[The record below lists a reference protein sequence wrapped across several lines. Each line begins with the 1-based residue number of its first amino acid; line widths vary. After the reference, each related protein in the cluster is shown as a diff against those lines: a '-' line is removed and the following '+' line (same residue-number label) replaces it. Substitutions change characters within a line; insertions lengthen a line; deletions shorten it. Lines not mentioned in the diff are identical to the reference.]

1 MTGWTR
7 SGNWSTPSAAAR
19 PAVPERRPLTNPGP
33 REGTARTA
41 AGGPSA
47 RPPPS
52 RAGSGRGRTRDRGSA
67 RLGLPLVPDLPGRR
81 RPARGAAGGDRG
93 SRRRPH
99 HGRDRAPV
107 LRRGTVGAGRPG
119 GPRRG
124 RADAGRGAASGRA
137 ADRDHVTGTAGLSAL
152 GIDIG
157 GTKGAGGGVAA
168 DGSIVA
174 TARRATPGASVSDTE
189 DAIVAVVEELADG
202 HDGELVGVGVGAAGW
217 FDRTGDTVLFS
228 PHLAWR
234 HSTLRKDLAAR
245 LQRPLWVGNDA
256 DPAAWAEYR
265 YGAARGSDLALM
277 ITLGT
282 GIGGG
287 IVLDGRLRRGS
298 HGVAGEWGHMRVVP
312 DGRLC
317 ACGNRGCWE
326 QYASGTAL
334 GQTAR
339 EVARTSPAAAERLL
353 ERVEGQAD
361 RLTGE
366 HVARAAAEGDPLAL
380 ELVTEVGLWLGQ
392 GIADLAAVLDP
403 EVVVIGGGVSKLG
416 EMVLAP
422 ARERL
427 ERALPGRGFRPGPRV
442 VVAELGPQ
450 AGMVGAADLVRRSVA
465 DGEA

>member
-1 MTGWTR
+1 MTTG
-7 SGNWSTPSAAAR
+7 
-19 PAVPERRPLTNPGP
+19 PA
-33 REGTARTA
+33 
-41 AGGPSA
+41 
-47 RPPPS
+47 
-52 RAGSGRGRTRDRGSA
+52 
-67 RLGLPLVPDLPGRR
+67 
-81 RPARGAAGGDRG
+81 
-93 SRRRPH
+93 
-99 HGRDRAPV
+99 
-107 LRRGTVGAGRPG
+107 
-119 GPRRG
+119 
-124 RADAGRGAASGRA
+124 
-137 ADRDHVTGTAGLSAL
+137 AL
-152 GIDIG
+152 GIDVG
-157 GTKGAGGGVAA
+157 GTKVAGGIVAA
-168 DGSIVA
+168 DGTVVA
-174 TARRATPGASVSDTE
+174 TARRATPGASVADTE
-189 DAIVAVVEELADG
+189 DAIVAVVDELAG
-202 HDGELVGVGVGAAGW
+202 RYDGELVGVGVGAAGW

-234 HSTLRKDLAAR
+234 NSTLRQDLATR

-256 DPAAWAEYR
+256 DAAAWAEYR
-265 YGAARGSDLALM
+265 YGAARGADLALM

-339 EVARTSPAAAERLL
+339 EVARTSPAAAARLL
-353 ERVEGQAD
+353 ERVDCEPD

-366 HVARAAAEGDPLAL
+366 DVARAAAEGDPLAL
-380 ELVTEVGLWLGQ
+380 ELVTEVGVWLGQ

-422 ARERL
+422 ARDRL
-427 ERALPGRGFRPGPRV
+427 DRALPGRGFRPGPRIAA
-442 VVAELGPQ
+442 AELGPK
-450 AGMVGAADLVRRSVA
+450 AGLVGAADLVRQDIAALS
-465 DGEA
+465 DGTAAMTLSPSGRPPRPGAVPPSR

>member
-1 MTGWTR
+1 MSDG
-7 SGNWSTPSAAAR
+7 AAA
-19 PAVPERRPLTNPGP
+19 
-33 REGTARTA
+33 
-41 AGGPSA
+41 
-47 RPPPS
+47 
-52 RAGSGRGRTRDRGSA
+52 
-67 RLGLPLVPDLPGRR
+67 GL
-81 RPARGAAGGDRG
+81 A
-93 SRRRPH
+93 
-99 HGRDRAPV
+99 
-107 LRRGTVGAGRPG
+107 
-119 GPRRG
+119 
-124 RADAGRGAASGRA
+124 
-137 ADRDHVTGTAGLSAL
+137 AL

-157 GTKGAGGGVAA
+157 GTKVAGGVVAP
-168 DGSIVA
+168 DGTILA

-189 DAIVAVVEELADG
+189 DAIAAVVEELAAG

-234 HSTLRKDLAAR
+234 NASLRKDLAAR

-256 DPAAWAEYR
+256 DAAAWAEYR
-265 YGAARGSDLALM
+265 YGAARGADLALM

-339 EVARTSPAAAERLL
+339 EVARTSPAAAARCWS
-353 ERVEGQAD
+353 GSTANP
-361 RLTGE
+361 TGSP
-366 HVARAAAEGDPLAL
+366 ARTSPAPPPTATRSPL
-380 ELVTEVGLWLGQ
+380 ELVTEVGVWLGQ

-416 EMVLAP
+416 EMMLGP
-422 ARERL
+422 ARQRL

-450 AGMVGAADLVRRSVA
+450 AGLVGAADLVRSEIAAMTTVVLRTAPRPGAASLALSLPALQGGLRAPFVGPPRGRRLTPRGPLGAHSSLGGELAGQLLEEQADVGDDPHRLGAAAVGQLGHRRRVDVDATPAGSTPAGCSRSRSSA
-465 DGEA
+465 ASSRP

>member
-1 MTGWTR
+1 MG
-7 SGNWSTPSAAAR
+7 AA
-19 PAVPERRPLTNPGP
+19 PAVAE
-33 REGTARTA
+33 
-41 AGGPSA
+41 
-47 RPPPS
+47 
-52 RAGSGRGRTRDRGSA
+52 
-67 RLGLPLVPDLPGRR
+67 
-81 RPARGAAGGDRG
+81 
-93 SRRRPH
+93 
-99 HGRDRAPV
+99 PV
-107 LRRGTVGAGRPG
+107 
-119 GPRRG
+119 
-124 RADAGRGAASGRA
+124 
-137 ADRDHVTGTAGLSAL
+137 AL

-157 GTKGAGGGVAA
+157 GTKVAGGVV
-168 DGSIVA
+168 D
-174 TARRATPGASVSDTE
+174 TAGAVVETALRPTPGHSVPETE
-189 DAIVAVVEELADG
+189 DAIVAVVEQLVARLPG
-202 HDGELVGVGVGAAGW
+202 AVVGVGVGAAGW

-245 LQRPLWVGNDA
+245 LQLPLWVGNDA
-256 DPAAWAEYR
+256 DAAAWAEYR
-265 YGAARGSDLALM
+265 FGAARGADLALM

-339 EVARTSPAAAERLL
+339 EVARTSPAAAAALL
-353 ERVEGQAD
+353 ERVDGEAE

-366 HVARAAAEGDPLAL
+366 IVAAVAADGDPLAL
-380 ELVTEVGLWLGQ
+380 ELVTEVGTWLGQ

-403 EVVVIGGGVSKLG
+403 EVVVIGGGVSVLG
-416 EMVLAP
+416 ELVLGP

-442 VVAELGPQ
+442 VAAELGAQ
-450 AGMVGAADLVRRSVA
+450 AGLVGAADLVRRAVREGDA
-465 DGEA
+465 